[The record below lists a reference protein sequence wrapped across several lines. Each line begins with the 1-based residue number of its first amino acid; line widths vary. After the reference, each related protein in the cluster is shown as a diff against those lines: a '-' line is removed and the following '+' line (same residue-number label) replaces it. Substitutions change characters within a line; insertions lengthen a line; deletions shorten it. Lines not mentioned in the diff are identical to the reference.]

1 MKISLDYT
9 TIKAV
14 KRFDLT
20 NPITAAFKS
29 LEIAIRESGHQL
41 VEQNGD
47 AVFVFGSITKRKM
60 DTERAVSIQRHRNR
74 GAKIF
79 SLDSALFSS
88 FIRRQSQSS
97 ETFMFRI
104 GLNDCTGEGNFLN
117 ENSNSNRYEWF
128 KKQFNFC
135 ERPPQNDNTKPILF
149 ALQSEKGWTYNE
161 EKPYY
166 ECAREIIQS
175 IRERTDRTIILKPH
189 PNTDRHPIE
198 WIKAGFGNI
207 EIIGADRTRR
217 DIIDDF
223 KGVGAFVTHS
233 SSAACESFVEGLP
246 TFALN
251 ERCVVYQACENTL
264 DKINTLQEIDWSHR
278 EQTLRNWAMTSW
290 HINELE
296 NPDLIHYYIT
306 KAENTL

>member
-1 MKISLDYT
+1 MNIQLDFS
-9 TIKAV
+9 TIKAG
-14 KRFDLT
+14 KRFDLS

-29 LEIAIRESGHQL
+29 LEIAIRESSHQL

-88 FIRRQSQSS
+88 FIRRHNKSS

-128 KKQFNFC
+128 KNTFNFS
-135 ERPPQNDNTKPILF
+135 ERQPHIDNQAPIFF
-149 ALQSEKGWTYNE
+149 ALQSEKGWTYDD

-166 ECAREIIQS
+166 ERAREIIQS

-198 WIKAGFGNI
+198 WISGGFENI
-207 EIIGADRTRR
+207 RILGQDRSRR
-217 DIIDDF
+217 DIIDDL

-233 SSAACESFVEGLP
+233 SSAACESFVEGVP
-246 TFALN
+246 TFALDR
-251 ERCVVYQACENTL
+251 RCVVYEACENTL
-264 DKINTLQEIDWSHR
+264 DKINSLQEVDWSHR

-290 HINELE
+290 HVNELE
-296 NPDLIHYYIT
+296 NPDLIHYYIS
-306 KAENTL
+306 KAENT